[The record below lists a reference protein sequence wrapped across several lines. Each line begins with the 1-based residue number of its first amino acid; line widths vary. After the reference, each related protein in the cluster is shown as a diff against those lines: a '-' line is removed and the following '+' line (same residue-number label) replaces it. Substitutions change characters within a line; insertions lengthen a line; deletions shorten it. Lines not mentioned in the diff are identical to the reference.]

1 MISAFLSL
9 ILLQI
14 TFFNPFYATM
24 KTLFIFLCL
33 PAFLFLT
40 SACQNKAQQTSSE
53 AILRWTG
60 MIAADGCG
68 YFLDIGDK
76 EYKAVN
82 EEVIPES
89 FQQNERSAVR
99 VTFEYLAEPL
109 EYSCGLMP
117 LRYISSIRIL
127 NIQKID

>member
-1 MISAFLSL
+1 
-9 ILLQI
+9 
-14 TFFNPFYATM
+14 M
-24 KTLFIFLCL
+24 KTLFICL
-33 PAFLFLT
+33 GLGALLLQLGGCHNG
-40 SACQNKAQQTSSE
+40 ARQTSSE

-89 FQQNERSAVR
+89 FQQNESSAVTL
-99 VTFEYLAEPL
+99 TFEYLAEPL

-117 LRYISSIRIL
+117 LRYISGIRIIS
-127 NIQKID
+127 IQKIE